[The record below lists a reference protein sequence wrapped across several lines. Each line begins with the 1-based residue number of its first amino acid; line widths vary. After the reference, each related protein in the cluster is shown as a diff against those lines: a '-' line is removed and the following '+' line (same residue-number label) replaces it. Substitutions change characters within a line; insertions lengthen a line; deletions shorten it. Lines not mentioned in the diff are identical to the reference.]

1 MAKATIVTLECNGVD
16 RDFVIDK
23 AESLLRYE
31 AQIRLSNWKLKDD
44 KYIFEDGVIKRANSK
59 PNQKS
64 TESEVDTEG
73 DNTSE

>member
-1 MAKATIVTLECNGVD
+1 MAKETIVTLTCGDQN

-31 AQIRLSNWKLKDD
+31 AQIKLSNWKLTDD

-59 PNQKS
+59 PNKESAQ
-64 TESEVDTEG
+64 SEVDTKG
-73 DNTSE
+73 DNPSE

>member
-1 MAKATIVTLECNGVD
+1 MAKETIVTLTCGDKD

-31 AQIRLSNWKLKDD
+31 AQIKLSNWKLTDD

-59 PNQKS
+59 PNKES
-64 TESEVDTEG
+64 AKSEVDTKG
-73 DNTSE
+73 DNPSE

>member
-1 MAKATIVTLECNGVD
+1 MAKATIVTLVCDGVD

-31 AQIRLSNWKLKDD
+31 AQIKLSNWKLKDD

-59 PNQKS
+59 PNK
-64 TESEVDTEG
+64 ESAQPEVDTEG